1 MRLALLVYTDR
12 DILAPIC
19 RNAPI
24 GIGSRAHREAA
35 SATVSSILSY
45 MNIVLFG
52 APGVGK
58 GTQAAILAERLGI
71 PHISTGAIF
80 RAAVA
85 AGKPLGLE
93 AKRYMDD
100 GLLVPDELTTAIA
113 LEALAEPECAGG
125 FILDGYP
132 RNSSQAAALV
142 EDLRAHGRAVD
153 RVVYLTAP
161 IDELVQRMLKRG
173 RPDDTE
179 DVIRTRFEV
188 YEQETS
194 PVLDFFRGFA
204 EVVELNG
211 VGEIDEVQDRI
222 LTALRNAESPAS

>member
-1 MRLALLVYTDR
+1 
-12 DILAPIC
+12 
-19 RNAPI
+19 
-24 GIGSRAHREAA
+24 
-35 SATVSSILSY
+35 

-80 RAAVA
+80 RAAIA
-85 AGKPLGLE
+85 AGKPLGIQ

-113 LEALAEPECAGG
+113 LEALAEPECVHG

-132 RNSSQAAALV
+132 RNRSQAQALT
-142 EDLRAHGRAVD
+142 ESLASAGRAVEY
-153 RVVYLTAP
+153 VVYLTAP
-161 IDELVQRMLKRG
+161 IDELVERMLKRG

-179 DVIRTRFEV
+179 EVIRTRFEV
-188 YEQETS
+188 YEQETA
-194 PVLDFFRGFA
+194 PVLDFFRERG

-211 VGEIDEVQDRI
+211 VGEIEDVQARI
-222 LTALRNAESPAS
+222 LSVLKPQTSDESVMREE

>member
-1 MRLALLVYTDR
+1 
-12 DILAPIC
+12 
-19 RNAPI
+19 
-24 GIGSRAHREAA
+24 
-35 SATVSSILSY
+35 

-58 GTQAAILAERLGI
+58 GTQAAILAERLAI

-100 GLLVPDELTTAIA
+100 GILVPDELTTAIA
-113 LEALAEPECAGG
+113 LEALAEPECAKG

-132 RNSSQAAALV
+132 RNTSQAQALTESLTAA
-142 EDLRAHGRAVD
+142 GRTVD
-153 RVVYLTAP
+153 YVIYLTAP
-161 IDELVQRMLKRG
+161 LDELVERMLKRG

-179 DVIRTRFEV
+179 EVIRTRFEV
-188 YEQETS
+188 YDQETS
-194 PVLDFFRGFA
+194 PVLNFFRAHG
-204 EVVELNG
+204 EVIELNG
-211 VGEIDEVQDRI
+211 VGEIDDVHSRI
-222 LTALRNAESPAS
+222 MSVLRGEHSQAAS